1 MNQEIG
7 RRTGSASINANADSV
22 RKIVEDLCKQAG
34 ASVAVEDRVDPG
46 DENQTAPRAY
56 VHITYNGEKPM
67 PYPNWW
73 KLVDTIDEALDAS
86 GLIDWESSA
95 LSAEN
100 EEERMATWGIAG
112 PDGETAQ

>member
-7 RRTGSASINANADSV
+7 RRSGPPANANAESV
-22 RKIVEDLCKQAG
+22 RKVIEDACKQAG
-34 ASVAVEDRVDPG
+34 ASVAIEDRVDAG
-46 DENQTAPRAY
+46 DEKQPAPRVF

-67 PYPNWW
+67 PYPHWW
-73 KLVDTIDEALDAS
+73 KLVDKIDEALDAS
-86 GLIDWESSA
+86 GLIDWESSE

-112 PDGETAQ
+112 QNDETAQ